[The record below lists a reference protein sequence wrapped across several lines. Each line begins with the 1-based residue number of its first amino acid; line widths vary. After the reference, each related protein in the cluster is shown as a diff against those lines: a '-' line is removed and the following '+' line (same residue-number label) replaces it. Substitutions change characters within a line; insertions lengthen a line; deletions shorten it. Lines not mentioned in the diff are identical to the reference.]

1 MKNSE
6 LEQYMRLFT
15 DAVLTG
21 VDADGYP
28 VSIRCQPRID
38 ETASTLRIQ
47 LPAEIQIM
55 PGPAGL
61 LWHSHDK
68 NLWKL
73 KNFALQGKLEH
84 QAEFSVFFVQRLL
97 PGMNMAGAPGPIST
111 IVCGKRTMKKILR
124 KRGLAQPAIPWDRMK
139 QLTNTVEDL

>member
-6 LEQYMRLFT
+6 LEQYMRPFT

-21 VDADGYP
+21 VDAQGYP
-28 VSIRCQPRID
+28 VSLRCQPQID
-38 ETASTLRIQ
+38 GTASTLRIQ
-47 LPAEIQIM
+47 LPVDIQIM
-55 PGPAGL
+55 PGAAGL
-61 LWHSHDK
+61 LWHAHDE

-84 QAEFSVFFVQRLL
+84 QAGSSVFFVQRLL

-111 IVCGKRTMKKILR
+111 IVRAKRTMKHILR

-139 QLTNTVEDL
+139 QLANTTEDL